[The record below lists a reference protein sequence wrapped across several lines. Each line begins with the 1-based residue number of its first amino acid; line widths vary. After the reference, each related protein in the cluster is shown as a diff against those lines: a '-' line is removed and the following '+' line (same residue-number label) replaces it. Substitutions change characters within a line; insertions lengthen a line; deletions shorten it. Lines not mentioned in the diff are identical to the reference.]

1 MEDFNAFDWSGA
13 SEFEQRRQIRKA
25 GAAELNAVMR
35 HYDWAHHPQTVI
47 GWAAA
52 QKEVEL
58 GAALAAFFN
67 GDPMRFN
74 YVPKRDVSDDYAAT
88 MRLLDTIFQRI
99 NAGFYLPD
107 PVFCEEKLA
116 MLERW
121 MTYQREDARSRTC
134 CGRWVFD
141 TEMLE
146 PVLGPQVIGFDLS
159 PRESGDEAGSGFSV
173 MKLLKPLVG

>member
-1 MEDFNAFDWSGA
+1 MKDFNAFDWAGA

-25 GAAELNAVMR
+25 GPAELNAVMR
-35 HYDWAHHPQTVI
+35 FYDWSHHPQTVI

-74 YVPKRDVSDDYAAT
+74 YVPKRDVSDDYAGT
-88 MRLLDTIFQRI
+88 MRLLDTIYQRI
-99 NAGFYLPD
+99 NAGFYLPN
-107 PVFCEEKLA
+107 PLFCEEKLV

-121 MTYQREDARSRTC
+121 MQYQREDARSRQA
-134 CGRWVFD
+134 GRWVFD
-141 TEMLE
+141 PEMLE
-146 PVLGPQVIGFDLS
+146 PVLGPQVIGFDLEPS
-159 PRESGDEAGSGFSV
+159 TPEEDDARGFSV
-173 MKLLKPLVG
+173 KKLLKPLVG